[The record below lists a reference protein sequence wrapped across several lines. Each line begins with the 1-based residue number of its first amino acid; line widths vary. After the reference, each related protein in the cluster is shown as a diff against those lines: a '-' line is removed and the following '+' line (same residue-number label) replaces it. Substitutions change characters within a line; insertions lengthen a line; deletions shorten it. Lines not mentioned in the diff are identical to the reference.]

1 MATEPKILLFDP
13 LGKSLPIS
21 ILESMGI
28 FLFIHIRMLKTPNI
42 LNKRMYRIKFSGYIQ
57 IQ

>member
-21 ILESMGI
+21 ILESMCI
-28 FLFIHIRMLKTPNI
+28 FYSFIFAYSKLQT
-42 LNKRMYRIKFSGYIQ
+42 F
-57 IQ
+57 

>member
-1 MATEPKILLFDP
+1 MAAEPKILLFDP

-21 ILESMGI
+21 ILENICI
-28 FLFIHIRMLKTPNI
+28 FLFIHICILKIPNI